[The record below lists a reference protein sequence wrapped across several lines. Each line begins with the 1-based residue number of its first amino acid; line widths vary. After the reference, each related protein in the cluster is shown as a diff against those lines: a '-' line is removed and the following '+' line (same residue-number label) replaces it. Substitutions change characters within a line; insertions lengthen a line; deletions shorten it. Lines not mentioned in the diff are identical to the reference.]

1 VLLNWHIDDSGRESH
16 NCKPYLYPTK
26 QKHLNQA
33 VPHAGSTP
41 RLMLTIGLIR
51 EGKVPPDARTPLSPK
66 QCALAQEQWPV
77 RFVVQPSEHRAFT
90 DQEYRDAG
98 ITVQADVSACTVLMG
113 VKEPPPADLLPDKT
127 YFFFSHTIKKQPY
140 NRHLLQT
147 ALERRIRLIDY
158 EVLTD
163 DLGDRLVAFGY
174 FAGIVGAH
182 NGLWA
187 YGLRTGEYELP
198 RLYQCH
204 SYAEALAAYAQ
215 LHLPP
220 LRIVLT
226 GSGRVAAG
234 AIRNLHDMGIH
245 GVAPEEFLHKT
256 YDRPVFTQLF
266 AHDYV
271 RRKGSYSYFDK
282 KHFYAHGDEYV
293 STFHHFAHA
302 SDLFINCIYYDKR
315 APMFFTR
322 EDMRSAA
329 FRIKVVADIS
339 CDIYPHGSVPTTL
352 RASSIAEPV
361 FGYDPATGTETA
373 PFLASSVDIMAV
385 DNLPSELPR
394 DASTFFGQQVLD
406 HILPALI
413 SNVDS
418 PVLERATIAAHGQLT
433 DRYDYLA
440 DWVKD

>member
-1 VLLNWHIDDSGRESH
+1 
-16 NCKPYLYPTK
+16 
-26 QKHLNQA
+26 
-33 VPHAGSTP
+33 
-41 RLMLTIGLIR
+41 MLTIGLIR
-51 EGKVPPDARTPLSPK
+51 EGKIPPDARTPLSPK

-98 ITVQADVSACTVLMG
+98 ITVQADVSDCTVLMG
-113 VKEPPPADLLPDKT
+113 VKEVQSDDLMPDKT
-127 YFFFSHTIKKQPY
+127 YFFFSHTIKKQAY

-147 ALERRIRLIDY
+147 VLERRIRLIDY

-187 YGLRTGEYELP
+187 YGLRTGAFEFP

-204 SYAEALAAYAQ
+204 DYAEALAAYARV
-215 LHLPP
+215 HLPP
-220 LRIVLT
+220 LRVVLT

-245 GVAPEEFLHKT
+245 GVAPEEFLRKS
-256 YDRPVFTQLF
+256 YNRPVFTQLF

-282 KHFYAHGDEYV
+282 KHFYAHGEEYV
-293 STFHHFAHA
+293 STFHPFAHT

-315 APMFFTR
+315 APMFFSR
-322 EDMRSAA
+322 EDMRSAD
-329 FRIKVVADIS
+329 FRIQVVADIS
-339 CDIYPHGSVPTTL
+339 CDLFPDGSVPTTL
-352 RASSIAEPV
+352 RASSISEPV
-361 FGYDPATGTETA
+361 YGYDPATGSETA
-373 PFLASSVDIMAV
+373 PFTAPAVDIMAV

-406 HILPALI
+406 HILPALV
-413 SNVDS
+413 SDQHS
-418 PVLERATIAAHGQLT
+418 PVLERATIAAEGQLT

-440 DWVKD
+440 TWVKG